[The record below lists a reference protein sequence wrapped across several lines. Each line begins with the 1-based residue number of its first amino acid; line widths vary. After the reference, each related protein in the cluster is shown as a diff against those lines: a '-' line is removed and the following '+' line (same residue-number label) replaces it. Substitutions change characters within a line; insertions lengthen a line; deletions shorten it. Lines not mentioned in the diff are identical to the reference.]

1 MKIKT
6 DFVTNSSSTCFVVMS
21 KGEFTLPDFIK
32 AVGIDEHS
40 EFRDIFEELFEQ
52 VKDNLTPVESF
63 IARDRWHKDGW
74 SEEEYIRN
82 IFSEKTFQRII
93 DAKNKG
99 FTIYMGRL
107 SSDVNEVVTYF
118 CTSCFVIESDT
129 FIFDATN
136 DAW

>member
-63 IARDRWHKDGW
+63 IAHDKWHKDGW

-82 IFSEKTFQRII
+82 IVSEKTFQRII

>member
-21 KGEFTLPDFIK
+21 KGDFTLPDFIK

-40 EFRDIFEELFEQ
+40 EFRDVFEELFEQ
-52 VKDNLTPVESF
+52 VKDNLTPIDVF
-63 IARDRWHKDGW
+63 ISRDRWNTDDK
-74 SEEEYIRN
+74 SEEEYIKT
-82 IFSEKTFQRII
+82 IFSEQTYQRII
-93 DAKNKG
+93 DARNKG
-99 FTIYMGRL
+99 LTIYMGRL
-107 SSDVNEVVTYF
+107 SSDEDEVVTYF

-129 FIFDATN
+129 LIFDATN

>member
-21 KGEFTLPDFIK
+21 KGDFTLPDFIK

-40 EFRDIFEELFEQ
+40 EFRDVFEELFEQ
-52 VKDNLTPVESF
+52 VKDNLTPIDVF
-63 IARDRWHKDGW
+63 ISRDRWNTDDK
-74 SEEEYIRN
+74 SEEEYIKT
-82 IFSEKTFQRII
+82 IFSEQTYQRII
-93 DAKNKG
+93 DARNKG
-99 FTIYMGRL
+99 LTIYMGRL
-107 SSDVNEVVTYF
+107 SSDEDEVITYF

-129 FIFDATN
+129 LIFDATN